1 MKNLKKYLI
10 FALCIAL
17 AFSAL
22 AVLTGCSNE
31 AAEEE
36 SGAAEQQSDAGTP
49 EEQIAA
55 LITAYFDG
63 INEGDRTKL
72 APGLPKSIPLT
83 MGEDYDTMLKEL
95 LNEEQDRVKTVAGK
109 GGKVTC
115 AVNAVTAITD
125 DSVALTEKS
134 AQLLLE
140 AIRENEST
148 AQFPVTLHMENNGSG
163 WVITDSSV
171 LTDALFGGMSAAAL
185 QFESSGDNG
194 T

>member
-10 FALCIAL
+10 FALCLAL

-22 AVLTGCSNE
+22 AALAGCSNE

-55 LITAYFDG
+55 IITAYFDG

-72 APGLPKSIPLT
+72 APGLPKSVPLT

-95 LNEEQDRVKTVAGK
+95 LGEEQDRVKTVAGK

-115 AVNAVTAITD
+115 TVNAVTAITD
-125 DSVALTEKS
+125 EEEFSLQAQGLQEMYALGDVT
-134 AQLLLE
+134 AIYE
-140 AIRENEST
+140 AEIER
-148 AQFPVTLHMENNGSG
+148 VY
-163 WVITDSSV
+163 
-171 LTDALFGGMSAAAL
+171 TDASGAEVRRATEEPLIVMAAGEWLVFMA
-185 QFESSGDNG
+185 
-194 T
+194 

>member
-1 MKNLKKYLI
+1 MKNLKKLFV
-10 FALCIAL
+10 FALCLML

-22 AVLTGCSNE
+22 AALSGCSDE

-36 SGAAEQQSDAGTP
+36 GGSAEGQSEAATP
-49 EEQIAA
+49 EEQISA

-63 INEGDRTKL
+63 INEGDRLKL

-125 DSVALTEKS
+125 EEEFSLQAQGLQEMYALGDVT
-134 AQLLLE
+134 AIYE
-140 AIRENEST
+140 AEIER
-148 AQFPVTLHMENNGSG
+148 VY
-163 WVITDSSV
+163 
-171 LTDALFGGMSAAAL
+171 TDASGAEVRRSTEEPLIVMAAGEWLVFMA
-185 QFESSGDNG
+185 
-194 T
+194 